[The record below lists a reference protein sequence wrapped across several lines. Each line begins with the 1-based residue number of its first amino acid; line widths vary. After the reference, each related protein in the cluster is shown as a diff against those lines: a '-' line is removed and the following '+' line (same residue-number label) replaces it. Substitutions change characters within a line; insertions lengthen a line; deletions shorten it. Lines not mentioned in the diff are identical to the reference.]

1 MKKAIATLSLMFCF
15 VMLSKAQEVATP
27 NIDPNA
33 PEIKFDTEVID
44 YGLIDYDAN
53 TLREFKFKNTGK
65 SPLIL
70 TNVQTQCGC
79 TNVDGWPK
87 EPIAP
92 GKTATFKVKY
102 DSKRVG
108 KFDKNITVTSNAK
121 TASVVLKIKGEVKSA
136 PVTPTTTTPEIKSAN

>member
-1 MKKAIATLSLMFCF
+1 MKKLITTLSLVFCF
-15 VMLSKAQEVATP
+15 VMISKAQEVSMP

-33 PEIKFDTEVID
+33 PDIKFDTEVID

-79 TNVDGWPK
+79 TAVDGWPK

-92 GKTATFKVKY
+92 GKTASFKVKY

-108 KFDKNITVTSNAK
+108 RFDKTITVTSNAK
-121 TASVVLKIKGEVKSA
+121 TSSVVLKIKGEVKPA
-136 PVTPTTTTPEIKSAN
+136 PVTPTSTPDTKATN